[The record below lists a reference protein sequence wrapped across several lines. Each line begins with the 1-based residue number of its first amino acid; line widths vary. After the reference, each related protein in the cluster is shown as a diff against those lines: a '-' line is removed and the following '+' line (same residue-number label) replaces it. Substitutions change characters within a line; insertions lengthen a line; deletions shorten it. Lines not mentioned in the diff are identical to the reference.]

1 MEFFTSD
8 RSTFSRQ
15 TRLSSRKKKGD
26 DGLFVWSAIILILT
40 ALIVFSWIFC
50 MYVFGNPEKAF
61 NYNLLVKMEKL
72 EPLKD
77 YPNTGA
83 PTGKYFK
90 PQELYATYH
99 DKSEKKLRAKS
110 GILRREFI
118 TNFNQVLQVSYI
130 RGNFIVYNVRE
141 LGPDDVFPSG
151 LAVRGQCEDYPNVV
165 IEFVYPADKL
175 PERHYDLK
183 VNNLLEV
190 GGSKTCAAI
199 INIAKFG
206 EDKLLFT
213 AVPIIYGPLQT
224 PAGTTIVTA
233 PPERLNLFGRLPI
246 TDDTFSGPEP
256 PPLKAEEIPATT
268 AAAEAPGS

>member
-1 MEFFTSD
+1 MDFFTSD

-40 ALIVFSWIFC
+40 ALIVFSWVFC

-72 EPLKD
+72 RPLND
-77 YPNTGA
+77 YPSTNA
-83 PTGKYFK
+83 PTGKFFT
-90 PQELYATYH
+90 PRELYATYY
-99 DKSEKKLRAKS
+99 DKSEKKLRAQS
-110 GILRREFI
+110 GVLRREYI
-118 TNFNQVLQVSYI
+118 TNFNQVLKVTYI
-130 RGNFIVYNVRE
+130 RGNYIVYNVRE
-141 LGPDDVFPSG
+141 LDEDDVFPSG

-165 IEFVYPADKL
+165 IEFIFPADKL
-175 PERHYDLK
+175 PERHFDLK

-190 GGSKTCAAI
+190 GTSNTCAAV
-199 INIAKFG
+199 INISKFG

-213 AVPIIYGPLQT
+213 AVPVIYGNFTT
-224 PAGTTIVTA
+224 PAGTTIATR
-233 PPERLNLFGRLPI
+233 PPERLNLYGRLPV

-256 PPLKAEEIPATT
+256 PPLLEEQPATT
-268 AAAEAPGS
+268 AAAGN